1 MNILPLFTS
10 FRLTSHFNMKLTKK
24 MLHVKLIEFS
34 LYVAQLNIQTCKN
47 YTMIKLAENK
57 TLYFKLDCN
66 ANRNV
71 VNLMAVHS
79 NYGNWEF
86 YYWFFEDSNNTK
98 ISHTNNWITIF
109 EWFNRHQL
117 FSYDISILLWEMSV
131 WYFIKLS
138 NSGKKHFKFDS
149 LPTFQPINIEQTWIE
164 RSISSWLNVIQPST
178 NY

>member
-1 MNILPLFTS
+1 MDILPLFTS

-79 NYGNWEF
+79 NYGN
-86 YYWFFEDSNNTK
+86 
-98 ISHTNNWITIF
+98 
-109 EWFNRHQL
+109 
-117 FSYDISILLWEMSV
+117 
-131 WYFIKLS
+131 
-138 NSGKKHFKFDS
+138 
-149 LPTFQPINIEQTWIE
+149 
-164 RSISSWLNVIQPST
+164 
-178 NY
+178 